1 VWSLAWIT
9 HLSPVWTFVCLYAG
23 AEAFFTAKIRSM
35 ERKLAREALSLGTGS
50 SLDGGPPRQLPPKP
64 SST

>member
-1 VWSLAWIT
+1 
-9 HLSPVWTFVCLYAG
+9 VCLYAG

-35 ERKLAREALSLGTGS
+35 ERKLAREALSLGSAT
-50 SLDGGPPRQLPPKP
+50 PAPRQLPPKP